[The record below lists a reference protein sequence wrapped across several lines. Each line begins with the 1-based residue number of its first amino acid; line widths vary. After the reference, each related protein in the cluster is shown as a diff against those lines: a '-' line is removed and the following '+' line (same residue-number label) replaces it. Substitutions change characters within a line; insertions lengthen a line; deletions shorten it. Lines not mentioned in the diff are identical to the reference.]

1 MINNIDKF
9 EDMAFNYDQEDRIND
24 TMIIVE
30 EIKKH
35 IMDTND
41 KVLLDYGCGTGLVG
55 LNLVDDFKQVILV
68 DPSSNMIEVVN
79 NKIIKNNIMNAKAK
93 FLDISLNKLNYQVD
107 YIIIVQTLLHINNY
121 QEVLKM
127 LSDCLNNKGHLI
139 IVDFDK
145 NDKVITDMVHNGFNQ
160 KELIDYLSSIG
171 LKYHYNNSFYSREK
185 MFMKQDASMFIVDV
199 IK

>member
-127 LSDCLNNKGHLI
+127 LSECLNNNGHLI

>member
-68 DPSSNMIEVVN
+68 DPSSNMIDVVN

-93 FLDISLNKLNYQVD
+93 FLDISLNKLDYQVD

-127 LSDCLNNKGHLI
+127 LSECLNNNGHLI

>member
-93 FLDISLNKLNYQVD
+93 FLDISLNKLDYQVD

-127 LSDCLNNKGHLI
+127 LSECLNNNGHLI